1 MGHIN
6 YFILYKDQ
14 PLTLRTGANP
24 AFHEAVGDLIALS
37 VSTPKHLEKMKLL
50 ENYEDSEAD
59 NINALFKM
67 ALERVAFLPFGLLI
81 DMWRWDLFS
90 GAVNERQWNQHWWKL
105 REKYQKVKAPSA
117 RNESFFDAGA
127 KYHIPADVQYIAYF
141 VAHILEFQ
149 LHRSL
154 CITAGQYDPTDPNKP
169 LHKCDIDSS
178 LEAGKKIKAGLSLGL
193 SKHWSEALKAMTG
206 ETEISGAALVE
217 YFKPLYDYL
226 KRENEKGSSTVIQV
240 NIIMLASFI
249 VAKYFF

>member
-37 VSTPKHLEKMKLL
+37 VSTPKHLEKMNLL
-50 ENYEDSEAD
+50 ENYADNEAD

-67 ALERVAFLPFGLLI
+67 ALERVAFLPFGLII

-90 GAVNERQWNQHWWKL
+90 GKVNETQWNQHWWKL
-105 REKYQKVKAPSA
+105 REQYQKVKAPTA
-117 RNESFFDAGA
+117 RGEEFFDPGA

-141 VAHILEFQ
+141 LAHILEFQ

-154 CITAGQYDPTDPNKP
+154 CITAGEYDPQNSTKP
-169 LHKCDIDSS
+169 LHKCDIDQSK
-178 LEAGKKIKAGLSLGL
+178 EAGKLIRDGLSLGM

-206 ETEISGAALVE
+206 ETEITGKALVE
-217 YFKPLYDYL
+217 YFKPLYEYL
-226 KRENEKGSSTVIQV
+226 KKENENSSTIIRL
-240 NIIMLASFI
+240 NIFAFILA
-249 VAKYFF
+249 VALKYIL

>member
-50 ENYEDSEAD
+50 ENYADSEAD

-67 ALERVAFLPFGLLI
+67 ALERVAFLPFGLII

-90 GAVNERQWNQHWWKL
+90 GKVNETQWNQHWWEL
-105 REKYQKVKAPSA
+105 REKYQKVKAPTK
-117 RNESFFDAGA
+117 RGEEFFDPGA
-127 KYHIPADVQYIAYF
+127 KFHIPADSQYIAYF
-141 VAHILEFQ
+141 LAHILEFQ

-154 CITAGQYDPTDPNKP
+154 CITAGEYDPQDPKKP
-169 LHKCDIDSS
+169 LHKCDIDKSTT
-178 LEAGKKIKAGLSLGL
+178 AGKLIRDGLSLGL

-206 ETEISGAALVE
+206 ETEISGKALIE
-217 YFKPLYDYL
+217 YFKPLYEYL
-226 KRENEKGSSTVIQV
+226 KKENENSSTIVRL
-240 NIIMLASFI
+240 NIFAFILA
-249 VAKYFF
+249 VAIKYIF